1 MALFACLSLSGSMA
15 FAQGKSP
22 ESKPPEAS
30 APPPLM
36 LQHPSL
42 SAGLIAFDYG
52 GQIWTVPRAGGQAR
66 LLVAGQGQNSGPVFS
81 PDGGLIAYTGTYDGN
96 TDVYVVP
103 VGGGQPRRLT
113 WHPGRDVAVGWTPD
127 GKNVLFRTPRTTP
140 RDLEQL
146 YTIPVTGGFASP
158 LPLPSGFEASYS
170 PDGSHLAYTPFSQW
184 QPAWKHYRGGQ
195 TARVWI
201 AALGD
206 SGIIK
211 VPRDNSND
219 RNPMWAGDTVYFLSD
234 RDGPVALYAYD
245 TKTAKVT
252 AVVKNEK
259 GFDIQSASAGPG
271 GIVYDQF
278 GTLNLFDTAT
288 RQSRAVPVAISGE
301 LPQTRAHLETLDPGQ
316 ILHAALS
323 PTGKRVLV
331 ETRGEILSVP
341 AEKGDVRN
349 LTQSPGVA
357 DRDPAWSPDGKTVAW
372 FSDEGGE
379 YALHLRSS
387 DGMGPVRVISLG
399 QPPSYFY
406 GPLWAPDSKKIA
418 YTDKRLNLWVV
429 DLDHSGDHPTPVKVD
444 TDRYDSP
451 ATRLDPS
458 WSPDSRWIAYS
469 KQLQNHLHG
478 IFIYSLADKK
488 TQMVT
493 DGRSNATSP
502 RFDRGGKYLYFVA
515 FTNNGLDPGWL
526 DMSSMGRATDGR
538 VYVMVL
544 RRDLPSPLA
553 PESDDE
559 PAAGKGGGDKG
570 KGKAEAKD
578 DGAPDAGDKKD
589 DAPKGDG
596 KKADGKKAKE
606 VRIDFAGLDQRTL
619 ALPIPRVNLAGI
631 EVGTEGVV
639 FAGASPIALTDEDYT
654 DGDEAGPPGVEI
666 ARFDLKTRKVDK
678 FLDGVD
684 AGSFAVSADGQK
696 VLYAQHGRWFVGGAD
711 KAPDGGASA
720 LKLDEMQ
727 VWVDPRAEWRQM
739 YHEAWRIE
747 RDFLY
752 DPKAQGLDLARAERV
767 YAPFLEAMAGRVD
780 LNALFAEMTGH
791 IGVGHTFVGGG
802 ALPKQDRVS
811 VGLLGADYRV
821 VAGRYQFARILEGE
835 SWTPG
840 ARAPLTQPGVNVA
853 VGDLLL
859 AVNGREVTTEEE
871 VYRYFLGT
879 AGKQTVLTVGP
890 KADGS
895 GSRQVT
901 VVPLPSET
909 KLRLHTWMEENRRK
923 VDQLSGGRLAYV
935 YLPDTAS
942 GGFSNFNRYYYSQVG
957 KQGAIIDERFNHGGE
972 IADFIVDQMK
982 KTPQMVNATREGEEM
997 VEPAQA
1003 IYGPKVMIINQMSG
1017 SGGDALPWLFRKANL
1032 GTLVGVRTWGGLVG
1046 IGGYPPLI
1054 DGGSITAPR
1063 WALYGTHGEWEVENI
1078 GIPPDVEVE
1087 QDPALVRQGHDPQL
1101 EKAVAVAL
1109 DQLAK
1114 NPPVPFKR
1122 PAYPDRKPVLPD
1134 PVR

>member
-1 MALFACLSLSGSMA
+1 MRWLGVALVCLMVSGSA
-15 FAQGKSP
+15 APGQTKTP
-22 ESKPPEAS
+22 DAKPDPKDG
-30 APPPLM
+30 PPPLM

-42 SAGLIAFDYG
+42 SANQIAFDYG
-52 GQIWTVPRAGGQAR
+52 GQIWTVARAGGQAR

-103 VGGGQPRRLT
+103 VKGGEPRRLT
-113 WHPGRDVAVGWTPD
+113 YHPGRDVAVGWTPD
-127 GKNVLFRTPRTTP
+127 GKNILFRTPRTTP
-140 RDLEQL
+140 RDLEKL
-146 YTIPVTGGFASP
+146 YTIPVQGGDATL

-170 PDGSHLAYTPFSQW
+170 PDASHLAYTPFSQW
-184 QPAWKHYRGGQ
+184 QPAWKQYRGGQ
-195 TARVWI
+195 TARIWI
-201 AALGD
+201 AALAD
-206 SGIIK
+206 SSIVK

-219 RNPMWAGDTVYFLSD
+219 RSPLWVGDTVYFLSD

-245 TKTAKVT
+245 VKTAKV
-252 AVVKNEK
+252 AVVVKNTK

-278 GTLNLFDTAT
+278 GTLNLYDTAT
-288 RQSRAVPVAISGE
+288 RQVHAVPVTIADE
-301 LPQTRAHLETLDPGQ
+301 LPQTRPHLESLDPGQ
-316 ILHAALS
+316 ILHAAIS
-323 PTGKRVLV
+323 PTGKRVLF
-331 ETRGEILSVP
+331 ETHGEILAVP

-379 YALHLRSS
+379 YSLHLRSP
-387 DGMGPVRVISLG
+387 DGLGPVRAIGLG

-406 GPLWAPDSKKIA
+406 SPVWSPDSKKIA
-418 YTDKRLNLWVV
+418 YTDKRLNLWMI
-429 DLDHSGDHPTPVKVD
+429 DLDHPIPVKVD

-451 ATRLDPS
+451 ATHLDPA
-458 WSPDSRWIAYS
+458 WSPDSRWLAYS
-469 KQLQNHLHG
+469 KQLPNHLHG
-478 IFIYSLADKK
+478 IFIYGLADKK

-493 DGRSNATSP
+493 DGRSNATSA
-502 RFDRGGKYLYFVA
+502 RFDRGGKYLYFVS
-515 FTNNGLDPGWL
+515 FTNNGLDQGWL

-538 VYVMVL
+538 VYMMVL
-544 RRDLPSPLA
+544 RRDDPSPLA
-553 PESDDE
+553 PESDEE
-559 PAAGKGGGDKG
+559 PGTAPGDK
-570 KGKAEAKD
+570 A
-578 DGAPDAGDKKD
+578 DKKD
-589 DAPKGDG
+589 DKKKGTD
-596 KKADGKKAKE
+596 KKDDDKKSKD

-631 EVGTEGVV
+631 EVGDEGIV
-639 FAGASPIALTDEDYT
+639 FAQAAPVALTDDDYVDSD
-654 DGDEAGPPGVEI
+654 DGGPSLEI
-666 ARFDLKTRKVDK
+666 ARFDLKTRKLDK
-678 FLDGVD
+678 FLDSVD

-696 VLYAQHGRWFVGGAD
+696 VMYAQHGKWFVNGAD
-711 KAPDGGASA
+711 KAPDAGAGA
-720 LKLDEMQ
+720 LKIDEMQ

-739 YHEAWRIE
+739 YHEVWRIE

-752 DPKAQGLDLARAERV
+752 DPKAQGLDIPKAERL

-802 ALPKQDRVS
+802 ALPRQDRVN
-811 VGLLGADYRV
+811 VGLLGADYKV
-821 VAGRYQFARILEGE
+821 VNGRYQFARILEGE

-840 ARAPLTQPGVNVA
+840 ARAPLTQPSVNVA
-853 VGDLLL
+853 VGDYLL
-859 AVNGREVTTEEE
+859 AVNGNEVKAADGE
-871 VYRYFLGT
+871 VYRAFLGT

-890 KADGS
+890 RVDG
-895 GSRQVT
+895 GNSRQVT
-901 VVPLPSET
+901 VVPVASEA
-909 KLRLHTWMEENRRK
+909 KLRLRTWMEENRRK
-923 VDQLSGGRLAYV
+923 VDELSGGRLAYV

-942 GGFSNFNRYYYSQVG
+942 GGFSNFNRYYFSQVG
-957 KQGAIIDERFNHGGE
+957 KQGAVIDERFNHGGE
-972 IADFIVDQMK
+972 IADFIIDQMK
-982 KTPQMVNATREGEEM
+982 KTPQMVDATREGEEV

-1017 SGGDALPWLFRKANL
+1017 SGGDALPWLFRKANI

-1063 WALYGTHGEWEVENI
+1063 WALYGTKGEWEVENI
-1078 GIPPDVEVE
+1078 GVPPDVEVE

-1114 NPPVPFKR
+1114 NPPPVFKR

-1134 PVR
+1134 SVRDGGRAM